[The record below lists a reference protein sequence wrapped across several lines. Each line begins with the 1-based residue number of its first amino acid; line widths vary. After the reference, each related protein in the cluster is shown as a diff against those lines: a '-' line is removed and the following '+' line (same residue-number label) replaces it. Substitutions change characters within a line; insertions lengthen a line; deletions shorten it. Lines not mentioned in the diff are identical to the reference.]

1 MRDAMPDAMDHR
13 ANGAMV
19 DWADACAMALAL
31 DGVELAPWWGTP
43 CPKVNGKGF
52 MSPGRETGSFALSV
66 THAEKPI
73 LLETD
78 PDTFWQ
84 TDHYRN
90 YPMLLVRYGTPARDR
105 IETCIRRAWWDRLKA
120 AQRKAAGDRP

>member
-1 MRDAMPDAMDHR
+1 MK
-13 ANGAMV
+13 
-19 DWADACAMALAL
+19 DWDEACAYALSL
-31 DGVELAPWWGTP
+31 PDVEMAPWWGTP

-52 MSPGRETGSFALSV
+52 MSPSREPGSFALAV
-66 THAEKPI
+66 THPEKQI

-90 YPMLLVRYGTPARDR
+90 YPMLLVRYDTGARER
-105 IETCIRRAWWDRLKA
+105 IELYIQRAWWDRAKP
-120 AQRKAAGDRP
+120 AQRKAFGERP